1 MALPN
6 IFTQPVA
13 DRVIERINKLTPQTT
28 PDWGKMN
35 VSQML
40 AHCNVT
46 YEMLYEPEK
55 HPSPNAFMKLILK
68 LLVKKMV
75 VSETPYKRNGPTA
88 AAFII
93 KGDKDF
99 EDEKARLT
107 AYISKTQQLG
117 EIVFDNRMSHSFG
130 ALTVNEW
137 NNMFY
142 KHLNHH
148 LTQFGV

>member
-13 DRVIERINKLTPQTT
+13 NGVIERINKLTPQTT

-55 HPSPNAFMKLILK
+55 HPRPNAFMKLILK

-93 KGDKDF
+93 KGDRNF
-99 EDEKARLT
+99 EGEKARLM

-117 EIVFDNRMSHSFG
+117 EAAFDNRMSHSFG
-130 ALTVNEW
+130 ALSTNEW

>member
-1 MALPN
+1 
-6 IFTQPVA
+6 
-13 DRVIERINKLTPQTT
+13 
-28 PDWGKMN
+28 MN

-55 HPSPNAFMKLILK
+55 HPSPNPFMKLILK
-68 LLVKKMV
+68 LLVKKKV

-93 KGDKDF
+93 KGDKKF

-107 AYISKTQQLG
+107 AYISKTQLLG
-117 EIVFDNRMSHSFG
+117 ESAFESRMSHSFG
-130 ALTVNEW
+130 VLTADEW
-137 NNMFY
+137 NNMLY

-148 LTQFGV
+148 LTQFRV

>member
-13 DRVIERINKLTPQTT
+13 NGVIERINKLTPQTT
-28 PDWGKMN
+28 PEWGKMN

-55 HPSPNAFMKLILK
+55 HPSPNPFMKLILK
-68 LLVKKMV
+68 LLVKKKV
-75 VSETPYKRNGPTA
+75 VSEIPYKRNGPTA

-93 KGDKDF
+93 KGDKKF

-107 AYISKTQQLG
+107 AYISKTQELG
-117 EIVFDNRMSHSFG
+117 ESAFESRMSHSFG
-130 ALTVNEW
+130 VLTADEW
-137 NNMFY
+137 NNMLY

-148 LTQFGV
+148 LTQFRV

>member
-6 IFTQPVA
+6 IFTKEATTQVIA
-13 DRVIERINKLTPQTT
+13 RVNALSPETSPK
-28 PDWGKMN
+28 WGKMN

-46 YEMLYEPEK
+46 YEMAYEDK
-55 HPSPNAFMKLILK
+55 HKKPNGILRFVLK
-68 LLVKKMV
+68 MFVKNKV
-75 VSETPYKRNGPTA
+75 VNETSYPQNSGTA
-88 AAFII
+88 PQFVIS
-93 KGDKDF
+93 DVRDF
-99 EDEKARLT
+99 EKEKMRLIT
-107 AYISKTQQLG
+107 YITKTQELG
-117 EIVFDNRMSHSFG
+117 EGYFEQKESHSFG
-130 ALTVNEW
+130 PLTTMEW